1 MIKCV
6 TSPQMF
12 RFEQSLDYV
21 FKLLISKTFDCVLG
35 LGDLN
40 RLDCTAELKSQT
52 LCCCLDVFNSLLSV
66 TQQ

>member
-35 LGDLN
+35 LGD
-40 RLDCTAELKSQT
+40 CTAELKSQT